1 MLLTNMAFYNVR
13 ANSKNFI
20 PVETIYTK
28 TNDIPTP
35 PPHEHG
41 VKFHFVQKASLQV
54 MHFTLS
60 PYTRTTHLETM
71 NFTILLDG

>member
-1 MLLTNMAFYNVR
+1 MLLTNMALYNVR

-20 PVETIYTK
+20 PVETIDTK

-35 PPHEHG
+35 PLHEYG

-54 MHFTLS
+54 MHFTLRS
-60 PYTRTTHLETM
+60 TASTLSLEQHT
-71 NFTILLDG
+71 LKP